1 MDAINYPTITIGDK
15 TLVVRF
21 SLAAQVLLGRRGID
35 IRQLSALLDKENPQ
49 GAENLVKIFAACV
62 AENFIDQS
70 NPATCSLG
78 AAPSADYW
86 AMQLGGRLQDAA
98 NSIVEAMGKAAEA
111 LQKGLA
117 VVPPARAA
125 S

>member
-1 MDAINYPTITIGDK
+1 M
-15 TLVVRF
+15 
-21 SLAAQVLLGRRGID
+21 
-35 IRQLSALLDKENPQ
+35 QLS
-49 GAENLVKIFAACV
+49 
-62 AENFIDQS
+62 
-70 NPATCSLG
+70 
-78 AAPSADYW
+78 
-86 AMQLGGRLQDAA
+86 GRLQDAA